1 MPEVRLLA
9 VGDLH
14 LRKTVPALRTDDF
27 LAEQKRKLDF
37 IFQTAIGN
45 DCGLIVFPGDVF
57 DRPDA
62 PHGLVEAAIREF
74 RGSFDYLFV
83 FGQHDL
89 RYHTSDKQNTPLGVL
104 VSALF
109 PRAHI
114 LTPET
119 AFEAAERPLRV
130 RFYGCSWGEPLPEKL
145 EKGVCNVVVMHRPIS
160 NVPLPW
166 DHEDFLLASDLV
178 KKCKAD
184 LFITGDNHS
193 QFIET
198 YDGVPV
204 VNMGSVMRMTTKQVE
219 HKPAL
224 ALIAIQPDKPIR
236 VKRIEIPVRPDVF
249 DMDQVEEKQAKDE
262 RIAAFVTGLKDTFN
276 PEFRFLD
283 NLRLAMKEAPEG
295 VCNVIDSIMEG
306 QVCFR

>member
-1 MPEVRLLA
+1 MPELRLLA

-14 LRKTVPALRTDDF
+14 LRKTAPELRTDDF
-27 LAEQKRKLDF
+27 LYEQWRKLDF
-37 IFQTAIGN
+37 IFQTAIDN
-45 DCGLIVFPGDVF
+45 DCSIVVFPGDVF

-62 PHGLVEAAIREF
+62 PHGLVEAAIRAF
-74 RGSFDYLFV
+74 RCSFDYLFV

-114 LTPET
+114 LTPKT
-119 AFEAAERPLRV
+119 AFEASERPLRAK
-130 RFYGCSWGEPLPEKL
+130 FYGCSWGEPLPDKL
-145 EKGVCNVVVMHRPIS
+145 ESGVCNVVVIHRPIS

-166 DHEDFLLASDLV
+166 DHEDFLLARDLV

-184 LFITGDNHS
+184 LFITGDNHG

-219 HKPAL
+219 HKPAV
-224 ALIAIQPDKPIR
+224 ALITIQQDKPIR
-236 VKRIEIPVRPDVF
+236 VQRIEIPVNRNVF
-249 DMDQVEEKQAKDE
+249 DMEQVEERMAKEE
-262 RIAAFVTGLKDTFN
+262 RIAAFVTGLQDSFN

-283 NLRLAMKEAPEG
+283 NLRIAMKEAPEG
-295 VCNVIDSIMEG
+295 VCNIINSVVEG
-306 QVCFR
+306 GR